1 MYPFQGHLMAGV
13 GRVKTGKS
21 GGGGVVGPPVP
32 SFFSRYNEDLEI
44 AIRRSIAPVN
54 DSGDGISDLYT
65 MMLYHLGWA
74 NEGGELLEERVSA
87 GKALRPTLCLF
98 SCEAYSGAWEQ
109 AMPAAVALELV
120 HNFSLIHDDIQDGDT
135 ERRHRSTLWVLWGQ
149 PQAITAG
156 NAMRS
161 LADMSTLRGAGLPEQ
176 KVLRASSLLT
186 QAYLDMIRGQCMDL
200 SFEGRLDIRLED
212 YLVMI
217 ACKTG
222 ALIRCGM
229 EMGALIGTDDED
241 SVHHFA
247 QMGAY
252 LGRAFQIRDDHLG
265 IWGDEVNTGK
275 SVGNDI
281 RRKKKSFPIVFALEA
296 AEGPALKRLMEVYSS
311 DEVDERDVDDVLDV
325 LAELNAEEYS
335 MSDTQRAAGLALGHA
350 REAGLSPWAMQ
361 ELEQMAEFLVER
373 QS

>member
-1 MYPFQGHLMAGV
+1 MAGA

-21 GGGGVVGPPVP
+21 GTEGVVGPSVP
-32 SFFSRYNEDLEI
+32 LFFSRYNEDLEI

-54 DSGDGISDLYT
+54 DSGDDASDLCT

-74 NEGGELLEERVSA
+74 NEEGELLEERVSA

-135 ERRHRSTLWVLWGQ
+135 ERRHRRTLWVLWGQ

-161 LADMSTLRGAGLPEQ
+161 LADMSALRGAGLPEQ

-212 YLVMI
+212 YLGMI

-247 QMGAY
+247 QMGTY

-265 IWGDEVNTGK
+265 IWGDEINTGK

-281 RRKKKSFPIVFALEA
+281 RRKKKSFPIVFALGT
-296 AEGPALKRLMEVYSS
+296 AEGPALKRLTEVYNS

-335 MSDTQRAAGLALGHA
+335 MSDTRRAAGLALGHA
-350 REAGLSPWAMQ
+350 REAGLSPWAMR

>member
-1 MYPFQGHLMAGV
+1 MAGA
-13 GRVKTGKS
+13 GRVKTGES
-21 GGGGVVGPPVP
+21 GMGGVVGPSLP
-32 SFFSRYNEDLEI
+32 SFFSRYNEELENALRR
-44 AIRRSIAPVN
+44 AISPVN
-54 DSGDGISDLYT
+54 DSGDSASDLYT
-65 MMLYHLGWA
+65 MMLYHMGWA
-74 NEGGELLEERVSA
+74 NEEGSLLDERVSA
-87 GKALRPTLCLF
+87 GKALRPALCLF
-98 SCEAYSGAWEQ
+98 SCEAHSGAWDQ

-161 LADMSTLRGAGLPEQ
+161 LADVSALSGAGLPER
-176 KVLRASSLLT
+176 KVLRASWLLT
-186 QAYLDMIRGQCMDL
+186 QAYSDMIRGQCMDL
-200 SFEGRLDIRLED
+200 SFEGRLDIGLED
-212 YLVMI
+212 YLGMI

-222 ALIRCGM
+222 ALIKCGM
-229 EMGALIGTDDED
+229 EMGALIGADDED

-247 QMGAY
+247 RIGAY

-265 IWGDEVNTGK
+265 IWGDEGATGK

-296 AEGPALKRLMEVYSS
+296 AEGPSLKRLTEVYSS
-311 DEVDERDVDDVLDV
+311 EEVDERDVDDVLDV
-325 LAELNAEEYS
+325 LAELNAAEYS
-335 MSDTQRAAGLALGHA
+335 TSDTQRAAGLALGHA
-350 REAGLSPWAMQ
+350 RDADMSPWALQ
-361 ELEQMAEFLVER
+361 ELEHMAAFLVER

>member
-1 MYPFQGHLMAGV
+1 MAGA
-13 GRVKTGKS
+13 GRVKTGETKL
-21 GGGGVVGPPVP
+21 GGSAGPSVP
-32 SFFSRYNEDLEI
+32 SFFSRYNEGLDSAL
-44 AIRRSIAPVN
+44 RRAVSPVN
-54 DSGDGISDLYT
+54 DRGDTASDLYT
-65 MMLYHLGWA
+65 MMLYHMGWA
-74 NEGGELLEERVSA
+74 NEQGDLLEERISA

-98 SCEAYSGAWEQ
+98 SCEAYSGSWEQ

-135 ERRHRSTLWVLWGQ
+135 ERRHRPTLWALWGQ

-161 LADMSTLRGAGLPEQ
+161 LADASALWGAGLPER
-176 KVLRASSLLT
+176 KALRASWLLT

-200 SFEGRLDIRLED
+200 SFEGRLDIKLED
-212 YLVMI
+212 YLGMI

-229 EMGALIGTDDED
+229 EMGSLIGTDDED

-247 QMGAY
+247 RIGAY

-296 AEGPALKRLMEVYSS
+296 AEGAARKRLTEVYSGE
-311 DEVDERDVDDVLDV
+311 EVDERDVGDVLDV
-325 LAELNAEEYS
+325 LAELNVEEYS
-335 MSDTQRAAGLALGHA
+335 TSDTERATELALGHA
-350 REAGLSPWAMQ
+350 REANLSPWAMQ